1 MSSPPDRVRQAIKDI
16 NDGAQKRTRPL
27 INHNNRSFRTTL
39 IKDACLSAE
48 RALDEPGDVTQW
60 WFQDRDLLVI
70 DLSESD
76 NER

>member
-1 MSSPPDRVRQAIKDI
+1 MSSPPDRIRQKIQDI
-16 NDGAQKRTRPL
+16 NDGPRKRKRPL
-27 INHNNRSFRTTL
+27 LNHSNGSFRTTL
-39 IKDACLSAE
+39 IKEACESAGHSLE
-48 RALDEPGDVTQW
+48 DPGDAVQW